1 MAQRRL
7 RIIQAAL
14 LGFAVADLVAQR
26 QQWLP
31 PHPAL
36 LAALVGL
43 LLLLLVVDVAWQVA
57 DLARRRAPLLRGAA
71 GLTWRAGLLLAL
83 GAGTAHWL
91 YALQAFVVL
100 SEGDAVP
107 IGNTSHLQEFDAG
120 PLARPED
127 FNVVLQLERVELVAR
142 GPFSYQPRSWLLVS
156 RGHAPPQR
164 VSVEPGQ
171 AAYAGPLRL
180 QQGAFGFSPRIVL
193 TKDGETVFDQ
203 VVPFTTSKEGGGAL
217 SFGGDFT
224 VEKHR
229 LRVTGTV
236 DLANLDEEMK
246 GHATL
251 ALVVT
256 QDGAPLGRGELKL
269 GHFAELEK
277 GYRVGFTGLKRWAE
291 IDLSRRMSQVPMRVG
306 GALLLLGALASAG
319 LALWARRGR

>member
-1 MAQRRL
+1 MRRRL
-7 RIIQAAL
+7 RITQAGL
-14 LGFAVADLVAQR
+14 LGLAVADLVAQR
-26 QQWLP
+26 REWLP
-31 PHPAL
+31 LHPGL

-43 LLLLLVVDVAWQVA
+43 LLLLLVVDAGWLVAE
-57 DLARRRAPLLRGAA
+57 LTRRRVPLLRGAA

-91 YALQAFVVL
+91 LSLQGFVVL

-107 IGNTSHLQEFDAG
+107 VGSTAHLQEFDAG

-127 FNVVLQLERVELVAR
+127 FNVLLQLERVELAPR
-142 GPFSYQPRSWLLVS
+142 GPFSYQPRTWLLVT
-156 RGHAPPQR
+156 RGHAPPER

-171 AAYAGPLRL
+171 PAFLGPLRL

-203 VVPFTTSKEGGGAL
+203 VVPFTTTQEGGGAL

-236 DLANLDEEMK
+236 DLEDLDQEMK

-251 ALVVT
+251 ALAVT
-256 QDGAPLGRGELKL
+256 QDAEPLGRGELKL

-277 GYRVGFTGLKRWAE
+277 GYRVGFAGLKRWAE
-291 IDLSRRMSQVPMRVG
+291 IDLSRRMSQVPMRAG
-306 GALLLLGALASAG
+306 GVLLLLGALASAG
-319 LALWARRGR
+319 LALFARRGR